1 MNDVVEQEE
10 PKKRKMEP
18 AESRITFARPND
30 LKKLLKQLEKL
41 TPDSITAL
49 TEVLQDTNADPKLR
63 VDVAKTLL
71 QTRIN
76 VSESIAKDQM
86 MRSVAEARL
95 IMAQQPKLP
104 KQVTSEEDEEDKP
117 KAIFIKDVIL
127 DVNKCTNF

>member
-49 TEVLQDTNADPKLR
+49 TDVLQDPQADPKLK
-63 VDVAKTLL
+63 VDVAKTLI
-71 QTRIN
+71 QTRIS
-76 VSESIAKDQM
+76 VSESLCKDQLS
-86 MRSVAEARL
+86 RSVAEARL

-104 KQVTSEEDEEDKP
+104 KVVEEGEDDKKP
-117 KAIFIKDVIL
+117 LAIFDPSCIL
-127 DVNKCTNF
+127 SVDKVTHI

>member
-41 TPDSITAL
+41 TPDSIAAL
-49 TEVLQDTNADPKLR
+49 TDVLQDPNADPKLR
-63 VDVAKTLL
+63 VDVAKTLI
-71 QTRIN
+71 QTRIS
-76 VSESIAKDQM
+76 VSQSICADQLA
-86 MRSVAEARL
+86 RSVAEARL

-104 KQVTSEEDEEDKP
+104 KQVTSEEEEDAQP
-117 KAIFIKDVIL
+117 KAVFIRDVIL

>member
-41 TPDSITAL
+41 TPDSIAAL
-49 TEVLQDTNADPKLR
+49 TSVLQDPDADQKLK
-63 VDVAKTLL
+63 VDVAKTLI
-71 QTRIN
+71 QTRIS
-76 VSESIAKDQM
+76 VSQSICADQLA
-86 MRSVAEARL
+86 RSVAEARL

-104 KQVTSEEDEEDKP
+104 RTVVEEEGDEEKP
-117 KAIFIKDVIL
+117 KAVFDPSIIL
-127 DVNKCTNF
+127 DINKCTGV